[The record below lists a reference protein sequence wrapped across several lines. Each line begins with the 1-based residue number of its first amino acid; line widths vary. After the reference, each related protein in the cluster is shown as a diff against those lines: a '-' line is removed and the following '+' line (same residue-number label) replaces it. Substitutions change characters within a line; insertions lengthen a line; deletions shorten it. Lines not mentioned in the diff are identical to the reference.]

1 VRPNVAASLPT
12 WRAGEPRA
20 TSIGP
25 TTTRVRVLLDRVLAG
40 APEHGGNGLAAV
52 LLHDG
57 GVLVAGGGDAGHVY
71 SPATGT
77 WPATGPMVYP
87 FHVGSAVALLPNGQV
102 LNVGGARLANC
113 TPKQCSSE
121 PVATAELYTP

>member
-1 VRPNVAASLPT
+1 MT
-12 WRAGEPRA
+12 DYH
-20 TSIGP
+20 GP
-25 TTTRVRVLLDRVLAG
+25 
-40 APEHGGNGLAAV
+40 AAV
-52 LLHDG
+52 RLRDG
-57 GVLVAGGGDAGHVY
+57 RVLVAGGGDAGDVY

-77 WPATGPMVYP
+77 WSATGPMVYP
-87 FHVGSAVALLPNGQV
+87 LHGGSAVAPLPNGQV